1 MTFLEAHTDP
11 HEAPTGPKEAPT
23 DAAEGATDPLIIP
36 YTGSY

>member
-1 MTFLEAHTDP
+1 MTFLEAHTYP